1 MLDRCDDV
9 VPYNERWLCL
19 AATLSCAEYQN
30 EKENK
35 NGQRKTARNLC
46 GSESKIAGSQ
56 MASDR

>member
-19 AATLSCAEYQN
+19 ATTSSCTEYRN

-35 NGQRKTARNLC
+35 NGQRKAVRNLC
-46 GSESKIAGSQ
+46 GSESKIAGS
-56 MASDR
+56 